1 MEGEIKNYKDLI
13 VWQKS
18 HAAVLL
24 SIELIE
30 NLPKNLTLNILS
42 DQFLRAISS
51 VSANIAEGFGS
62 YSNREYRRYL
72 NIALKSAHES
82 DNWIQIFKDSKKI
95 TNGLQNGNLEKI
107 EKLNIEN
114 IKMLISLMKKL
125 DVR

>member
-42 DQFLRAISS
+42 DQFLRAITS

-62 YSNREYRRYL
+62 YSNKEYRRYL

-82 DNWIQIFKDSKKI
+82 DNWIQVFKDSKKI

-114 IKMLISLMKKL
+114 IKMLISLMKKM

>member
-18 HAAVLL
+18 HAA
-24 SIELIE
+24 
-30 NLPKNLTLNILS
+30 
-42 DQFLRAISS
+42 
-51 VSANIAEGFGS
+51 SANIAEGFGS
-62 YSNREYRRYL
+62 YSNKEYRRYL

-82 DNWIQIFKDSKKI
+82 DNWIQVFKDSKKI

-107 EKLNIEN
+107 EKLYIEN
-114 IKMLISLMKKL
+114 IKMLISLMKKM